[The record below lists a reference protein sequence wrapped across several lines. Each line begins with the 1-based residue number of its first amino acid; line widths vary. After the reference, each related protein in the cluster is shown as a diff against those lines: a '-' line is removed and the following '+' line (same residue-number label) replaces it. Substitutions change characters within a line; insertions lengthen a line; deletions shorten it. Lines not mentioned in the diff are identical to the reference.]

1 MKPPRAESQGI
12 VVCIWITDV
21 GLPWQ
26 RQEAG
31 YQGIG
36 YMEDERALQVLIV
49 DDHIPVRKGI
59 RSILEHHADIQIVG
73 EAGNG
78 IEAMLLVERL
88 RPHIVLMDINMPQ
101 MNGVEAT
108 GQIKL
113 RYPETLVIGLS
124 VNASTENQQTM
135 KRAGA
140 VRLIPKEA
148 APELLYDAIQEA
160 MKG

>member
-1 MKPPRAESQGI
+1 
-12 VVCIWITDV
+12 
-21 GLPWQ
+21 
-26 RQEAG
+26 
-31 YQGIG
+31 
-36 YMEDERALQVLIV
+36 MEEERRVQILIV
-49 DDHIPVRKGI
+49 DDHIRLRKII
-59 RSILEHHADIQIVG
+59 RSMLEGYAGIEVVG

-78 IEAMLLVERL
+78 IEAISLVERF
-88 RPHIVLMDINMPQ
+88 RPSVVLMDINMPE

-108 GQIKL
+108 EQIRL
-113 RYPETLVIGLS
+113 RYPETVVIGLS

-148 APELLYDAIQEA
+148 APELLYEAIQEA